1 MEQAGFSDRR
11 RGRAEGFTL
20 VEVLIAL
27 FLIGIGVLAAA
38 PMFIYAM
45 QGNAVGGDFGSVGAT
60 AVERMELLRSQDW
73 GTLTAGGSLSTSVA
87 NYFDTSDPPIELVPA
102 PSLTAAQRD
111 CVGTINV
118 VVRLT
123 TPNPNPAIS
132 SDLTSRATSQVAI
145 RSRALTN
152 F

>member
-1 MEQAGFSDRR
+1 MEQAGFSVRR

-20 VEVLIAL
+20 VEVLIAM

-60 AVERMELLRSQDW
+60 AVEHMELLRSQDW

-87 NYFDTSDPPIELVPA
+87 NYFDTSDPDVTVRWSITDNTTPA
-102 PSLTAAQRD
+102 QTKTIQVRAVANRQV
-111 CVGTINV
+111 VGERKDVT
-118 VVRLT
+118 LT
-123 TPNPNPAIS
+123 T
-132 SDLTSRATSQVAI
+132 I
-145 RSRALTN
+145 RGK
-152 F
+152 